1 MKNAKIIT
9 IISDKNEVKLNVRTI
24 LYVLMKGNI
33 ACIHRL
39 SDSTLET
46 RMTLAE
52 LEGMLGEDFIKVKR
66 NCLVSVFAIHS
77 IGDRINLCNGEA
89 LDYAQRNQK
98 EITQEFYEKQKKII
112 HGFNDR
118 DVLKTYEEYREYYR
132 VFDDMPFAFTD
143 IEMVFDEKFHA
154 ADWVFCYG
162 NQALAELEKTP
173 LEDMIGKSFGAIFA
187 NMDTKWL
194 RTYERAVL
202 FEETL
207 SIIDYSPEIDANLQI
222 ICFPTFKGHCGCILF
237 DVNELNFYRKTSET
251 EKAIAAFVNRLLG

>member
-52 LEGMLGEDFIKVKR
+52 LESMLGEDFIKVKR

-77 IGDRINLCNGEA
+77 IDDKINLCNGEA
-89 LDYAQRNQK
+89 LEYAQRNQK

-154 ADWVFCYG
+154 VDWVFCYG

-173 LEDMIGKSFGAIFA
+173 LEDMIGKSFVSVFKKV
-187 NMDTKWL
+187 DEKWL
-194 RTYERAVL
+194 RTYEQATL
-202 FEETL
+202 FEEML
-207 SIIDYSPEIDANLQI
+207 AIVDHSSEIDANLQI
-222 ICFPTFKGHCGCILF
+222 ICFPTFKGHCGCILL
-237 DVNELNFYRKTSET
+237 DVDTLNFFH
-251 EKAIAAFVNRLLG
+251 KASTKERAVLAFVNRMFG